1 MMGDGVVQCER
12 GDNDRVLHLGNVV
25 SQHIERAS
33 LGECSLMG
41 LFNKKKL

>member
-1 MMGDGVVQCER
+1 MEWCNVSEGTMIGSST
-12 GDNDRVLHLGNVV
+12 LKNVV

>member
-1 MMGDGVVQCER
+1 MGWCSVSEEIMIGSSTLE
-12 GDNDRVLHLGNVV
+12 NVV